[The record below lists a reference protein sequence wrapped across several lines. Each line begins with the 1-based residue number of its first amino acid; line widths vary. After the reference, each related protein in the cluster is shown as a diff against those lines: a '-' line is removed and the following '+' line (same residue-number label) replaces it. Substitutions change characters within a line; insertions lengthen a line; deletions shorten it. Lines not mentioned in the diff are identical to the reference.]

1 MNYAK
6 AVANLSDEHY
16 YIQDIQSQAELEIGR
31 MLNSMEESLLFSRFR
46 AKQLCEQI
54 LKVWW

>member
-6 AVANLSDEHY
+6 AVVSLSDEHY
-16 YIQDIQSQAELEIGR
+16 YAETIKSQAELEIGR

>member
-31 MLNSMEESLLFSRFR
+31 MLNSMEKNILFSRFS
-46 AKQLCEQI
+46 AKQLCGQI
-54 LKVWW
+54 LKVLL